1 MLDILIVEDEAP
13 IRKWIEYTI
22 VNASSDFNVIGTA
35 NNGKEGYDLALQLKP
50 KVILTDIK
58 MPVMDGIELTKKIKE
73 ELPDTVVIIL
83 TNFEEFSYA
92 KQAITYGV
100 YEYLIKS
107 DIRTKDIKELLDKIN
122 NEIKIADE
130 KLQKAI
136 SVEEHQNFNFIGEKE
151 VQVEHNKDYSKYSK
165 SIQSAMEYIEKNY
178 KDHISLGDISKHV
191 YLSHEYF
198 SRLFKE
204 EVGENFV
211 TYLSRYRIKEA
222 RKLIK
227 NRDKKI
233 SQIAVEVGY
242 TNPGYFSKTYKKYL
256 GVSPEDDR

>member
-1 MLDILIVEDEAP
+1 MLDILVVEDEAP

-22 VNASSDFNVIGTA
+22 ANSSSEFNVIGTA
-35 NNGKEGYDLALQLKP
+35 INGKEGYELALKLKP

-73 ELPDTVVIIL
+73 ELPEVIIIIL

-107 DIRTKDIKELLDKIN
+107 DIRTKELKELLEKIN
-122 NEIKIADE
+122 EELKVKDNNDKKNEELRINQFKELELEKIK
-130 KLQKAI
+130 
-136 SVEEHQNFNFIGEKE
+136 NNG
-151 VQVEHNKDYSKYSK
+151 KYSK
-165 SIQSAMEYIEKNY
+165 AIQNAMEYIEDNY
-178 KDHISLGDISKHV
+178 SKHISLSDISKHV

-211 TYLSRYRIKEA
+211 TYLSMYRIKAA
-222 RKLIK
+222 RKIIK
-227 NRDKKI
+227 NEDKKI
-233 SQIAVEVGY
+233 SQIALEVGY
-242 TNPGYFSKTYKKYL
+242 TNAGYFSKSYKKYL

>member
-1 MLDILIVEDEAP
+1 MLDILVVEDEAP

-22 VNASSDFNVIGTA
+22 VNSSSEFNVIGTA
-35 NNGKEGYDLALQLKP
+35 NNGKEGFELAVQLKP
-50 KVILTDIK
+50 RVILTDIK
-58 MPVMDGIELTKKIKE
+58 MPVMDGIELTKLVKA
-73 ELPDTVVIIL
+73 ELPDTIVIIL

-122 NEIKIADE
+122 CELMAKDEEAKNNVTIKTSTEEEVEISE
-130 KLQKAI
+130 
-136 SVEEHQNFNFIGEKE
+136 
-151 VQVEHNKDYSKYSK
+151 NKKKYSK
-165 SIQSAMEYIEKNY
+165 SIESAMEYIEKNY

-211 TYLSRYRIKEA
+211 TYLSIYRIKQA

-242 TNPGYFSKTYKKYL
+242 TNAGYFSKTYKKYL